1 MEKRFS
7 LKKLPLETM
16 ISLFIELYESGVDF
30 VDFAADNTDPVQ
42 DKLVIFTREGYI
54 NPEYYNEK
62 RLLNLQIE
70 VKGDEYEAEYKL
82 PPIIETKKL
91 SDDDINSLL

>member
-30 VDFAADNTDPVQ
+30 VDFVADNTDPIQ

-54 NPEYYNEK
+54 NPEHYNEE
-62 RLLNLQIE
+62 RLSNLKIE
-70 VKGDEYEAEYKL
+70 VRGNEDEAEYKL

-91 SDDDINSLL
+91 SDDDINNLL